1 MQNKLK
7 NLFTIPLIAL
17 VAVVF
22 MYCSKQEALTAIEE
36 PPAIKPLSIS
46 FKQDTLP
53 VTLSVT
59 TARKEKIGS
68 LFTTAIEAKYPD
80 STIRKTNL
88 IIRVTGDS
96 ARAYSNTEI
105 LAAYT
110 DSLGVM
116 YSNTISDTFNKVT
129 ITKMEKK
136 KDGAVQGSFTI
147 RVSNSTKTKTYLL
160 KEGIISS
167 TFPEY

>member
-7 NLFTIPLIAL
+7 NLFTIPVILLTA
-17 VAVVF
+17 VAF
-22 MYCSKQEALTAIEE
+22 MYCSKNDTLTAIEE
-36 PPAIKPLSIS
+36 PPLSKDFSIS

-59 TARKEKIGS
+59 ASRREKIGS
-68 LFTTAIEAKYPD
+68 ISAIAVEAKYPD
-80 STIRKTNL
+80 STVRKTNL

-96 ARAYSNTEI
+96 ARNYSHTEI

-116 YSNTISDTFNKVT
+116 YSNSVSDTINKVS

-136 KDGAVQGSFTI
+136 KDGLVEGSFTI

-160 KEGIISS
+160 KDGTIYS

>member
-7 NLFTIPLIAL
+7 NLFTIPFILL
-17 VAVVF
+17 VAAVF
-22 MYCSKQEALTAIEE
+22 MYCSKQDALTAME
-36 PPAIKPLSIS
+36 PPPAVPPLAIS

-59 TARKEKIGS
+59 AARKEKIGS
-68 LFTTAIEAKYPD
+68 LFTTAIEAKFPD
-80 STIRKTNL
+80 STVKKTNL

-96 ARAYSNTEI
+96 ARPYLNTEI
-105 LAAYT
+105 LASYT
-110 DSLGVM
+110 DSAGVM
-116 YSNTISDTFNKVT
+116 FSNTVADTINKVT

-136 KDGAVQGSFTI
+136 KDGMLQGSFTI

-160 KEGIISS
+160 KDGTIYS
-167 TFPEY
+167 TFPDY

>member
-7 NLFTIPLIAL
+7 NLLTIPVILL
-17 VAVVF
+17 MAVTF
-22 MYCSKQEALTAIEE
+22 MYCSKQDALTAAEE
-36 PPAIKPLSIS
+36 PSLVKPIAVN

-59 TARKEKIGS
+59 AARREKIGS
-68 LFTTAIEAKYPD
+68 IAAIAVDAKYPD
-80 STIRKTNL
+80 SNVRKTNL

-96 ARAYSNTEI
+96 ARNYSHTEI

-116 YSNTISDTFNKVT
+116 YSNAVSDTINKVS

-136 KDGAVQGSFTI
+136 KDGLVEGSFTI

-160 KEGIISS
+160 KDGTIYS
-167 TFPEY
+167 TFPDY

>member
-7 NLFTIPLIAL
+7 NLFTIPLIFLLA
-17 VAVVF
+17 AFF
-22 MYCSKQEALTAIEE
+22 MYCSKQEALIPIEE
-36 PPAIKPLSIS
+36 TPPPAPAAIS

-59 TARKEKIGS
+59 TARKENVGAFK
-68 LFTTAIEAKYPD
+68 TTAIEGKYPD
-80 STIRKTNL
+80 SIIRKNSL

-96 ARAYSNTEI
+96 ARLYSNTEI
-105 LAAYT
+105 LATYT
-110 DSLGVM
+110 DSAGAM
-116 YSNTISDTFNKVT
+116 FSNTISDTVNKVT

-136 KDGAVQGSFTI
+136 KEGIVEGSFTI
-147 RVSNSTKTKTYLL
+147 KVSNSTKTKTYLL
-160 KEGIISS
+160 KEGKIYS

>member
-7 NLFTIPLIAL
+7 NLFTIPFILLFA
-17 VAVVF
+17 AVF
-22 MYCSKQEALTAIEE
+22 MYCSKQDALTAIET
-36 PPAIKPLSIS
+36 PPATPAHAVS

-59 TARKEKIGS
+59 AARREKIGS
-68 LFTTAIEAKYPD
+68 LYATAIEAKYPD
-80 STIRKTNL
+80 STVRKTNL

-105 LAAYT
+105 FAAYT
-110 DSLGVM
+110 DSTGAV
-116 YSNTISDTFNKVT
+116 YANAVADTGNKVT

-136 KDGAVQGSFTI
+136 KDGLLQGSFTI
-147 RVSNSTKTKTYLL
+147 RVSNSTKTKSYLL
-160 KEGIISS
+160 KDGTIYS
-167 TFPEY
+167 TFPDY

>member
-7 NLFTIPLIAL
+7 NLFTIPLIFLLA
-17 VAVVF
+17 AGF
-22 MYCSKQEALTAIEE
+22 MYCSKQEALIPIEE
-36 PPAIKPLSIS
+36 TPPAVPLSIS
-46 FKQDTLP
+46 FKQDSLP

-59 TARKEKIGS
+59 TARKESVGA
-68 LFTTAIEAKYPD
+68 LFTTAIEGKYPD
-80 STIRKTNL
+80 STIRKNNL

-96 ARAYSNTEI
+96 ARAYTNTEI
-105 LAAYT
+105 LATYT
-110 DSLGVM
+110 DSTGAKF
-116 YSNTISDTFNKVT
+116 SNAVADTVNKVT

-136 KDGAVQGSFTI
+136 KNGLLEGSFTI

-160 KEGIISS
+160 KEGRISS